1 MRSNAS
7 IVLFLYFQLLL
18 ENTRNKQKRSREWSM
33 LNKDETRSVISR
45 RRRRTPLKSVAR
57 FHSFM
62 LIIGLSLS
70 PSLFLCCLFSLSIWL
85 TDTLSLTLSLSFSFL
100 FSLYLS
106 FTYSFTISL
115 PYLLNYYLCA
125 LHTLSLSVY
134 ISLSSLLQT
143 VSVYLFPL
151 LSPSVSFIFF
161 STFLQSL
168 SPMINLWP
176 IL

>member
-33 LNKDETRSVISR
+33 LNKDETRSVISRR

-151 LSPSVSFIFF
+151 LSASLCKFH
-161 STFLQSL
+161 FL
-168 SPMINLWP
+168 
-176 IL
+176 

>member
-151 LSPSVSFIFF
+151 LSASLCKFH
-161 STFLQSL
+161 FL
-168 SPMINLWP
+168 
-176 IL
+176 

>member
-33 LNKDETRSVISR
+33 LNKDETRSVISRRR

-100 FSLYLS
+100 FSLYLYLS

-151 LSPSVSFIFF
+151 LSASLCKFH
-161 STFLQSL
+161 FL
-168 SPMINLWP
+168 
-176 IL
+176 